1 MIIPIGIDCGNADF
15 FRQNN
20 LRNAAFPFDWTLTY
34 GGVSNIIKNEFIDF
48 LPNNNNE
55 LFISKYNVN
64 FTHNHFPE
72 DNEKMIRRIERFKHI
87 LENSEEKITFVR
99 KGHAYHHHKECEQIK
114 NDLLDAEELDFY
126 LKSKY
131 PNLKFEIIVI
141 LVCGSCFDSN
151 ANYTIISDDIKV
163 YNIATPIVDNDK
175 YKNLCKEI
183 FTLSASYDK
192 II

>member
-20 LRNAAFPFDWTLTY
+20 LRNTAFPFDWTLTY
-34 GGVSNIIKNEFIDF
+34 GGVSNIIKNDFIDF
-48 LPNNNNE
+48 LPKNNNE

-72 DNEKMIRRIERFKHI
+72 DNEKMTRRIERFKHI

-99 KGHAYHHHKECEQIK
+99 KGHAYHNHKECDQIK

-141 LVCGSCFDSN
+141 LACGSCFN
-151 ANYTIISDDIKV
+151 PNINYTTLSEGVRI
-163 YNIATPIVDNDK
+163 YNIATPNVDDDK
-175 YKNLCKEI
+175 YINLCKEI
-183 FTLSASYDK
+183 FIK
-192 II
+192 NI